1 MVELCPAARRPT
13 AQMYRAAG
21 PKRQPKITPW
31 EEGCGQAMD
40 PPPSHAGSAP
50 GVGVARGG
58 SCWMEPFLAQPQPC
72 RSLAY
77 SLVNVHCHGQVVPGK
92 DRRVVVEAALGTDVE
107 LRAPGS
113 RKEM

>member
-1 MVELCPAARRPT
+1 MWSGHGPTPFSRRL
-13 AQMYRAAG
+13 R
-21 PKRQPKITPW
+21 PW
-31 EEGCGQAMD
+31 SGRGE
-40 PPPSHAGSAP
+40 
-50 GVGVARGG
+50 GG

>member
-1 MVELCPAARRPT
+1 MVRPWT
-13 AQMYRAAG
+13 H
-21 PKRQPKITPW
+21 PLLT
-31 EEGCGQAMD
+31 QA
-40 PPPSHAGSAP
+40 PPLEWAWRG
-50 GVGVARGG
+50 GG